1 MQPVFANSYQTVA
14 IPFGSGVTGYLPPE
28 NPLVMNTSF
37 GDRFFEGTYLR
48 ADHDTPCIRMCCIT
62 LESELLVQ
70 DFKSYPD
77 EFPFRNP
84 LCLLRCTPA
93 IVKNLAHMH
102 LDDAHNDKLVAEET
116 ALHVHTRAK
125 TRTAD
130 AAKVLHNP
138 IILIAP

>member
-1 MQPVFANSYQTVA
+1 MPTRFCQIPQSTLRAGRIPWAKRDEHGQLSTANDRMQPDFANSYQTVA

-28 NPLVMNTSF
+28 NPLVMNRSF

-77 EFPFRNP
+77 EFVP
-84 LCLLRCTPA
+84 
-93 IVKNLAHMH
+93 
-102 LDDAHNDKLVAEET
+102 T
-116 ALHVHTRAK
+116 AVHTSYCEK
-125 TRTAD
+125 FGSY
-130 AAKVLHNP
+130 
-138 IILIAP
+138 APR